1 MAMNL
6 SANVQKIASAIC
18 RMSAECS
25 ENVSHIMTFDTAL
38 QSADVCEM
46 SGGIVGS
53 VFGERLKRLVKCSAD

>member
-1 MAMNL
+1 MNL
-6 SANVQKIASAIC
+6 SANVQKFASAIC

-25 ENVSHIMTFDTAL
+25 EKISATFDTAL